1 MRMSSFVYYIVF
13 RNKVPNSISVLSILG
28 GRDLVRGG
36 QQCVGGQ
43 VDEVIKPTSLVRNAN
58 NILLEIFHV
67 I

>member
-1 MRMSSFVYYIVF
+1 M
-13 RNKVPNSISVLSILG
+13 PNSISVLSILG

-43 VDEVIKPTSLVRNAN
+43 VGEVIKPTSLVRNAF
-58 NILLEIFHV
+58 NILLDIFHV